1 MGDGVAAPVT
11 AIVATL
17 HGEKDKLL
25 GIFDGEEAQQDLVE
39 EGENSR
45 VDADAES
52 EREDGHGGEPRGAG
66 EHAEGVLEVAEDG
79 VEPAH
84 DGQAAR
90 GIVGGRGPT
99 DTSGLLE
106 VKTNKAIQSL
116 MQ

>member
-45 VDADAES
+45 VGADAES

-66 EHAEGVLEVAEDG
+66 EHAEGVLRVPEDG
-79 VEPAH
+79 VKPAH
-84 DGQAAR
+84 DRQTASALVR
-90 GIVGGRGPT
+90 ARGPT
-99 DTSGLLE
+99 
-106 VKTNKAIQSL
+106 
-116 MQ
+116 